1 MFATFRSFVSSH
13 PPLPHSSR
21 RAVSPHMAWSAAWNA
36 VKYPTFDS
44 LASAATALGEQVA
57 TTVNQSEILSSI
69 KDNLTE
75 TAAQLA
81 ETAGTA
87 AAEGWRVAERF
98 RLEEHITALEQE
110 IERIKRKWGSASWAS
125 MDAGDLESVRVI
137 FERAKLTVL
146 DLEAQIEQAQAELAK
161 LSKDEE
167 EEVLA
172 PPPPSAPPP
181 PARSQVPI
189 ARTPSVTIVRTSL
202 EADDAEPM
210 MPRDQTP
217 LADGKGGWKTSADVG
232 SKAPP
237 PPPAPVQVA
246 TMVFEAG
253 SAIESPTA
261 DGYLED
267 VSLEAPEPLGAST
280 VDAELDAALDA
291 ELDAALEADPLG
303 GGMVSTEHKAVD

>member
-1 MFATFRSFVSSH
+1 M
-13 PPLPHSSR
+13 
-21 RAVSPHMAWSAAWNA
+21 
-36 VKYPTFDS
+36 
-44 LASAATALGEQVA
+44 
-57 TTVNQSEILSSI
+57 
-69 KDNLTE
+69 
-75 TAAQLA
+75 
-81 ETAGTA
+81 
-87 AAEGWRVAERF
+87 AERF

-146 DLEAQIEQAQAELAK
+146 DLEAQIEQAQAELAT

-167 EEVLA
+167 EEVRA

-189 ARTPSVTIVRTSL
+189 ARTPSVTVVRTSL
-202 EADDAEPM
+202 NVDDAEPM

-217 LADGKGGWKTSADVG
+217 LADGKGGWKTSVDVG

-237 PPPAPVQVA
+237 PPPAPVQMA

-253 SAIESPTA
+253 SATESPMA

-267 VSLEAPEPLGAST
+267 VSLDAPEPLGAST
-280 VDAELDAALDA
+280 IDAELDAALDA

-303 GGMVSTEHKAVD
+303 GVGVSTEPKAVD

>member
-1 MFATFRSFVSSH
+1 MPCHTIVFIDAELPVSFFTSFVAG
-13 PPLPHSSR
+13 
-21 RAVSPHMAWSAAWNA
+21 AVVMSWSAAWNA
-36 VKYPTFDS
+36 VKYPTFDN

-181 PARSQVPI
+181 PARSQGPI
-189 ARTPSVTIVRTSL
+189 ARTPSVTVVRTSL

-267 VSLEAPEPLGAST
+267 VSLEPLGAST